1 MTRLLNKPFFI
12 RIVFLVIFI
21 IIIALISTI
30 VMYSISSEK
39 IFVENQINRLEE
51 ETDMLATLI
60 PTEWMTRDILDKF
73 FDKVFQAEST
83 ILSSYVVV
91 SDKLN
96 VEIYS
101 YVPKSENANIQFDK
115 KAMDKFYKDY
125 LSVYIKK
132 VMTGQYFTIENKDN
146 DFGSEMIIIMRP
158 IYSDN
163 GTIEATI
170 TICKFVDD
178 ISMELSNITK
188 SLIISMIVVFILML
202 FPIYLFS
209 KSITKPLM
217 QIRDIAIS
225 MEKGDFTVKAEEKYP
240 GEIGQLS
247 IAMNHLASELSNN
260 MDQLV
265 RERNILKGVLNGMN
279 EGIICLDTKG
289 SIIVINPAVSKLF
302 NTDMKDTL
310 KENII
315 PINDVW
321 TDFDISIT
329 ENSTIEKTYFFNGI
343 NIFIVIT
350 PLLVNRIV
358 IGAVG
363 IFSDITKEVR
373 LEQTRRDYVANVSH
387 ELKTPLTG
395 VMGLIDP
402 LRDGIVTEP
411 AKRQRYYDLIS
422 MEVNRLN
429 RLINDLLVLSR
440 LQSSSDIFASEKV
453 NLTDVIRDQADRFAF
468 TKNSKNMV
476 IKCDIPEEPIYVN
489 GNMDRID
496 QIMTIL
502 LDNAVKFSDE
512 SSAVRISV
520 SEDQNKY
527 VVSVEDNGCGIS
539 KDDLPYIFDRFYKSD
554 KSRTHS
560 GSGLGLSI
568 AKETLI
574 HMNEKLWAE
583 SDGTNG
589 SVFRF
594 TLSKFENF

>member
-1 MTRLLNKPFFI
+1 MTKLLNKPFFI
-12 RIVFLVIFI
+12 RIVFLVILI

-30 VMYSISSEK
+30 VMYSITSEK

-101 YVPKSENANIQFDK
+101 YIPRGENAKIQFDK

-132 VMTGQYFTIENKDN
+132 VMLGQYFTIENKDN

-188 SLIISMIVVFILML
+188 SLMISMIVVFILML

-217 QIRDIAIS
+217 QIRDVAIS
-225 MEKGDFTVKAEEKYP
+225 MNKGDFTVRAEEKYP

-260 MDQLV
+260 MDQLI

-279 EGIICLDTKG
+279 EGIIYLDTTD
-289 SIIVINPAVSKLF
+289 SIIVINPAVGKLF
-302 NTDMKDTL
+302 NTEIKDAV

-315 PINDVW
+315 PIDNVW
-321 TDFDISIT
+321 VDFNISIT
-329 ENSTIEKTYFFNGI
+329 ENSIIEKTYFFNGI

-350 PLLVNRIV
+350 PLLVNGIV

-402 LRDGIVTEP
+402 LRDGIVTDP

-422 MEVNRLN
+422 MEVTRLN

-453 NLTDVIRDQADRFAF
+453 NLTEVIRDQVDRFTF
-468 TKNSKNMV
+468 PKGDKSII
-476 IKCDIPEEPIYVN
+476 IKCSIPEEPIYVS

-502 LDNAVKFSDE
+502 LDNAVKFSDIA
-512 SSAVRISV
+512 STVIISV
-520 SEDQNKY
+520 CEDQSKY
-527 VVSVEDNGCGIS
+527 VVSVKDNGCGINH
-539 KDDLPYIFDRFYKSD
+539 DDLPYIFDRFFKSD
-554 KSRTHS
+554 RSRTQS

-583 SDGTNG
+583 SDGING
-589 SVFRF
+589 SVFHF
-594 TLSKFENF
+594 TLSKFENS

>member
-1 MTRLLNKPFFI
+1 
-12 RIVFLVIFI
+12 
-21 IIIALISTI
+21 
-30 VMYSISSEK
+30 MYSISSEQ
-39 IFVENQINRLEE
+39 IFVENQVSRLEE

-60 PTEWMTRDILDKF
+60 PTEWMTRDILDRF

-101 YVPKSENANIQFDK
+101 YVPKNENANIHFDK

-125 LSVYIKK
+125 LSSYIKK
-132 VMTGQYFTIENKDN
+132 VMTGQYFTLENTDN

-178 ISMELSNITK
+178 ISMELANITK
-188 SLIISMIVVFILML
+188 SLIISMAVVFILML

-217 QIRDIAIS
+217 QIRDVAIS
-225 MEKGDFTVKAEEKYP
+225 MEKGDFTVRAEEKYP

-247 IAMNHLASELSNN
+247 DAINHLASELSNN
-260 MDQLV
+260 MNQLV
-265 RERNILKGVLNGMN
+265 RERNILMGVLNGMN

-289 SIIVINPAVSKLF
+289 CIIVINPAVFKLF
-302 NTDMKDTL
+302 NTDIKDTL

-315 PINDVW
+315 PISDVW
-321 TDFDISIT
+321 TDFKISIT
-329 ENSTIEKTYFFNGI
+329 ENSTIEKTYFYNNI
-343 NIFIVIT
+343 NIFIMIT
-350 PLLVNRIV
+350 PLLVNGTV

-402 LRDGIVTEP
+402 LRDGIVTDP

-422 MEVNRLN
+422 MEVTRLN

-453 NLTDVIRDQADRFAF
+453 NLTDVIHDQADRFAF
-468 TKNSKNMV
+468 AKDSKKMV

-512 SSAVRISV
+512 SSVVRISV

-527 VVSVEDNGCGIS
+527 IVSVEDNGCGIS

-594 TLSKFENF
+594 TLSKYENQ